1 MKFRKVVQRVRN
13 PSGQSRARQAG
24 SQPCARGQRWPLA
37 TVATPSGYSPA
48 VNETQ
53 LRTKTFCGQSGSG
66 GSGTGGHT
74 ASGGNSS
81 GGSGTGGHTASGG
94 NPSSGSASGGSGGN
108 SSGGSGTG
116 GSTASGGNGSG
127 GSVSGGSGG
136 KATSSSLCL
145 ACSAAS
151 SLSSCSSRKCA
162 SPSSERTCS
171 IAASVNSPCRK
182 VLFASRPR
190 QHPAF
195 AGIRVLS

>member
-1 MKFRKVVQRVRN
+1 MKTCGSFMKFRKVVQRVRN

-53 LRTKTFCGQSGSG
+53 LRTKTFCGQSG
-66 GSGTGGHT
+66 
-74 ASGGNSS
+74 S